1 MTPKRH
7 RLGRRGAIAV
17 PVLLIVTLLAAACGR
32 PASSASSSA
41 GTISPTAGL
50 VTTTPAGSKQ
60 VSSVTWAV
68 YRDVESLDPMFAF
81 DYPENTAISLMCN
94 PCCSRRRAAPWSRDW
109 PAWPIRH
116 PPGWCSRS
124 GPA

>member
-81 DYPENTAISLMCN
+81 DYPENTGWPTPAPSATA
-94 PCCSRRRAAPWSRDW
+94 RRSSTLPMTA
-109 PAWPIRH
+109 
-116 PPGWCSRS
+116 GRS
-124 GPA
+124 

>member
-17 PVLLIVTLLAAACGR
+17 PVLLIVTMLAAACGR

-50 VTTTPAGSKQ
+50 VTTTPAGIGTLPEEPAIRAIITNDVTDQ
-60 VSSVTWAV
+60 SSQTLLSQSGRNHLQQQILNQIKTTTDVKVTGILFTDLAV
-68 YRDVESLDPMFAF
+68 Q
-81 DYPENTAISLMCN
+81 
-94 PCCSRRRAAPWSRDW
+94 
-109 PAWPIRH
+109 
-116 PPGWCSRS
+116 
-124 GPA
+124 

>member
-17 PVLLIVTLLAAACGR
+17 PVLLIVTLLAAACGQ
-32 PASSASSSA
+32 ASSASSSA

-81 DYPENTAISLMCN
+81 DYPENTAISLMCE
-94 PCCSRRRAAPWSRDW
+94 SVLLQAPSGALEPDR